1 MSDRVLEEIEA
12 LQDEDWALREEAAA
26 LLGDFA
32 DPRAIPPLIR
42 VLHDEDRAVREAA
55 AMALRKIG
63 QAALPALV
71 QALKDPNGNVQ
82 EAAISVLKDF
92 PDPSTVEPLIECLA
106 SKNWILRMHAVKA
119 LGQSS
124 GERVVQA
131 LIPLLM
137 DPVKAVRVDTTEALA
152 RLGAAALTSLLDALD
167 GDEWILRLHACEALG
182 KMGAEEAVPPLCEL
196 MLSDRD
202 AAVRQDAAKALGG
215 IGNARALEPL
225 SAALQDLEVRP
236 FAVEA
241 LGKIKDVRAVPTL
254 IDIVTGKG
262 RPANARRAANCGD
275 ETGEQFFE
283 EMEVQ
288 EHAIGAL
295 ADIGDD
301 RAIDP
306 VIGALQDTRL
316 RSAAAAALGRF
327 GLRVADPLLARMKTE
342 TNSNIL
348 YHARA
353 VLTSVGWRPR
363 PNMKAGI

>member
-1 MSDRVLEEIEA
+1 
-12 LQDEDWALREEAAA
+12 
-26 LLGDFA
+26 
-32 DPRAIPPLIR
+32 
-42 VLHDEDRAVREAA
+42 VREAA
-55 AMALRKIG
+55 AIALRKLG
-63 QAALPALV
+63 LAALPALI
-71 QALKDPNGNVQ
+71 QALKDPNSNVQ
-82 EAAISVLKDF
+82 EAAVSILKDF
-92 PDPSTVEPLIECLA
+92 PDASTVEPMIECLA

-119 LGQSS
+119 LGQSTD
-124 GERVVQA
+124 ERVVQA

-152 RLGAAALTSLLDALD
+152 RLGAAALTSLLAALN

-182 KMGAEEAVPPLCEL
+182 KIGSEEAVPPLCEL
-196 MLSDRD
+196 MLNDRD

-215 IGNARALEPL
+215 IGSPHALEPL

-241 LGKIKDVRAVPTL
+241 LGKIKDARAVPTL
-254 IDIVTGKG
+254 IRIVTGSG
-262 RPANARRAANCGD
+262 RPRNARKAAVCGD
-275 ETGEQFFE
+275 ETGELFLE

-288 EHAIGAL
+288 EHAIAAL

-327 GLRVADPLLARMKTE
+327 GLRVADPLLAKMKTE
-342 TNSNIL
+342 TDSNIL